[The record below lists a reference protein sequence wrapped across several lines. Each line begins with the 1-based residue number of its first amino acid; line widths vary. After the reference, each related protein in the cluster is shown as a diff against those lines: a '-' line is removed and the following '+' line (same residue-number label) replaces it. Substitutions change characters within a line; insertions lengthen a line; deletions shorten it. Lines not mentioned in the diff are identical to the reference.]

1 MKEINFCNINGI
13 NLGHC
18 EDLNAATGCTVIL
31 TKEGASCGV
40 DVRGGAPGTRE
51 TDLLDPCEMIQKV
64 HGVVLSGG
72 SAYGLDSCSGVMKY
86 LEEKNIGFKVGSSIV
101 PIVCGAVIF
110 DLEIGDA
117 NIRPDIEMGYSA
129 CLNSEKYNEDIQG
142 NIGAGC
148 GATVGKIL
156 GPTSCMKGGFGSY
169 AINLNGLEVG
179 ACVVVNAMGDIVC
192 PETGEVIAGPI
203 KDSKILNTEE
213 IMISSFSLEN
223 TFKGN
228 TTIACIVTNANLNKA
243 QCKKISSMSHNAY
256 ARSIF
261 PCHTMFDGDTIFTL
275 STGNINAD
283 INLIGV
289 LARKCLEKAIIKGVK
304 SANMLHNV
312 TSYNEI
318 KNISFPRK

>member
-1 MKEINFCNINGI
+1 MKEINFCNISGI
-13 NLGHC
+13 NLGHY
-18 EDLNAATGCTVIL
+18 EDTTAATGCTVII
-31 TKEGASCGV
+31 TKQGAVCGV

-51 TDLLDPCEMIQKV
+51 TDLLDPCEMIEKV
-64 HGVVLSGG
+64 HSVVLSGG

-86 LEEKNIGFKVGSSIV
+86 LEEKNIGFKVGSSVV
-101 PIVCGAVIF
+101 PIVSGAVIF
-110 DLEIGDA
+110 DLEIGKS
-117 NIRPDIEMGYSA
+117 NIRPNLEMGYSA
-129 CLNSEKYNEDIQG
+129 CLNSENYNDNIQG

-156 GPTSCMKGGFGSY
+156 GPISCMKGGFGSY

-192 PETGEVIAGPI
+192 PETGEVIAGPV

-213 IMISSFSLEN
+213 IMINSFNLEN

-228 TTIACIVTNANLNKA
+228 TTIACVATNANLTKA

-312 TSYNEI
+312 PSCNEI
-318 KNISFPRK
+318 KNISFPGK